1 MWYFPLA
8 ALRVFYERQVP
19 AAFVISEETAEQG
32 SKAPCLRSPRKSG
45 LSWGKILPVSIRNL
59 LLYAANCCIAWIKM
73 NGLRKVAL
81 QTSTQAITEAGFEIG
96 LTAGYGT
103 SVKPFAVRPM
113 PASSQLD
120 ASERWSKS
128 CKASLVW
135 DCFSAELTESA
146 RLQGRAWLTF
156 SWRCVRGERAQV
168 CLQRT
173 EQP

>member
-1 MWYFPLA
+1 
-8 ALRVFYERQVP
+8 
-19 AAFVISEETAEQG
+19 
-32 SKAPCLRSPRKSG
+32 
-45 LSWGKILPVSIRNL
+45 
-59 LLYAANCCIAWIKM
+59 M